1 MNKEAVIDLINW
13 WGESEYTLHD
23 SLTQPYADKVC
34 KLVSDA
40 IYQVAE
46 DLKVQIE
53 DLSDLDALYGA
64 NHLDATHIGSEGNPC
79 FYYKAKSGNIYC
91 YNDKGHTWDICHFD
105 SDYGLIPVK
114 FKDVL

>member
-13 WGESEYTLHD
+13 WIESEYTLHD
-23 SLTQPYADKVC
+23 SLTLPYADKVC
-34 KLVSDA
+34 KAVGDA

-64 NHLDATHIGSEGNPC
+64 NHLDATHIGFKGNPC
-79 FYYKAKSGNIYC
+79 FYYKAKSGNIYY
-91 YNDKGHTWDICHFD
+91 YNDDGHTWDVCDFD
-105 SDYGLIPVK
+105 DGYGLIPVK
-114 FKDVL
+114 FKELV